1 MTFKVTPARY
11 TGRPILSPL
20 TPSLVDQGAT
30 VRLIGDG
37 PYINSIERDGNG
49 PYTVTA
55 LVPIAGN
62 EPGELNQENLR
73 AAGTAYPVEVTDLY
87 LEVPE
92 GAIPAGGS
100 AEALYDQLVTE
111 APSLNPFDFANYLQ
125 TRFRDFR
132 PDPSLH
138 L

>member
-1 MTFKVTPARY
+1 MTREAGEELLQDTAEAPNPESSEPLTFKVTPARY

-73 AAGTAYPVEVTDLY
+73 AAGTAYPVEITDLY

-92 GAIPAGGS
+92 GAIPAGG
-100 AEALYDQLVTE
+100 VGRG
-111 APSLNPFDFANYLQ
+111 PV
-125 TRFRDFR
+125 
-132 PDPSLH
+132 
-138 L
+138 